1 MDYVIRT
8 ENLTKKFG
16 KKIAVNSVSMNIM
29 QGDIYGFIGKNGA
42 GKTTTMK
49 MLLGNSVPTSGSIE
63 LFGSQELNKQR
74 ARIGSLIEAPGLYK
88 NCTATENMK
97 RFAILSGDND
107 DKIDEILKF
116 VGLGDVGK
124 KKVKAFSLGMKQRL
138 GIAIALLGNP
148 ELLVLDEPING
159 LDPAGIKEIRDL
171 ILQLN
176 REKRI
181 TVIIASHLL
190 DELSKVVT
198 KYGIIR
204 DGYLIE
210 EITAEELNLR
220 CRQYLSIGVD
230 DAKKAVEAVKEAL
243 PDVTVE
249 GAEGEVK
256 IYSQVENRAGL
267 LEKLVKAGVK
277 VTELSDKQGGFE
289 DYFIE
294 RIGV

>member
-1 MDYVIRT
+1 MEYVVKT

-16 KKIAVNSVSMNIM
+16 NKIAVNALNMHIER
-29 QGDIYGFIGKNGA
+29 GDIYGFIGRNGA

-49 MLLGNSVPTSGSIE
+49 MLLGMSLPTDGSIE
-63 LFGSQELNKQR
+63 LFSSAELDKQR

-88 NCTATENMK
+88 NCTAYENMK
-97 RFAILSGDND
+97 MFSILSGGTD
-107 DKIDEILKF
+107 DEIKSILNF

-159 LDPAGIKEIRDL
+159 LDPAGIKEVRDL

-176 REKRI
+176 REKQI
-181 TVIIASHLL
+181 TVLVSSHLL

-198 KYGIIR
+198 KYGIINN
-204 DGYLIE
+204 GYLIE
-210 EITAEELNLR
+210 EITAEELNGR
-220 CRQYLSIGVD
+220 CRKYVSVSVD
-230 DAKKAVEAVKEAL
+230 DVPKTIKVINEKMPELAVEA
-243 PDVTVE
+243 DV
-249 GAEGEVK
+249 GFVK
-256 IYSQVENRAGL
+256 IYSELPDRNAL
-267 LEKLVKAGVK
+267 LELLVKSGVK
-277 VTELSDKQGGFE
+277 IKELYDKQGGFE
-289 DYFIE
+289 EYFIK

>member
-97 RFAILSGDND
+97 RFTILSGDND